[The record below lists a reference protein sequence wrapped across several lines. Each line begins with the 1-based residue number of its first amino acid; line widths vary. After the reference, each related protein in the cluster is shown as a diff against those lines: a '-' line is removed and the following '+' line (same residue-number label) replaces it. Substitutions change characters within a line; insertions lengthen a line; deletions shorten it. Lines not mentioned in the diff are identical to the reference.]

1 MLMDMHI
8 HTHFS
13 PCSVIDILQL
23 LRKAR
28 EVGLDGICITD
39 HDTMAST
46 SVFENIADDLGLCV
60 IVGME
65 YTTTKGDFLIFG
77 PIEHIQAKMDAE
89 YLLRWIQK
97 EGGIAIPAHPFRKH
111 RPADPGV
118 LQSSKIIEGLNGR
131 NCPSENELSRNWAQ
145 KQGNG
150 IKETGGSDAHTIE
163 EVGRM
168 VTMFEKD
175 IYNVEGLIK
184 ELHYGKYS
192 PLQGHPGF

>member
-46 SVFENIADDLGLCV
+46 SIFENIADDLGLCV

-77 PIEHIQAKMDAE
+77 PIEHIQSKMDAE
-89 YLLRWIQK
+89 DLLRWIQE

-111 RPADPGV
+111 RPV
-118 LQSSKIIEGLNGR
+118 NSSILQSSKIIEGLNGR

-150 IKETGGSDAHTIE
+150 IKEIGGSDAHTIE

-168 VTMFEKD
+168 VTIFEKN
-175 IYNVEGLIK
+175 IYNVESLIK

-192 PLQGHPGF
+192 PLQGQPGF